1 MYYFR
6 IPYQYIQHTVLYQE
20 VRTDTRNL
28 TTSIECLWLFH
39 VGIAELR
46 GCLPCPVDF
55 CLSFTTIYVY
65 LWVSLMQYIMYSLQY
80 NTEQLH
86 WNISLEMEKSILH
99 FEKTPQSDFDE
110 VICSPENQTY

>member
-1 MYYFR
+1 
-6 IPYQYIQHTVLYQE
+6 
-20 VRTDTRNL
+20 
-28 TTSIECLWLFH
+28 
-39 VGIAELR
+39 
-46 GCLPCPVDF
+46 
-55 CLSFTTIYVY
+55 
-65 LWVSLMQYIMYSLQY
+65 MQYIMYSLQY